1 MIRIHPWYT
10 LTYLLFL
17 LKEIVL
23 GSFAVARYVLSR
35 RDWLA
40 PSIVEFPLRCKTDL
54 EVTWMA
60 SSITITPGTLVLA
73 TAAGTE
79 TEPATLF
86 IHSMFGQDREEIL
99 ADLRDMEVRLLTMTR
114 GKNNGL

>member
-17 LKEIVL
+17 FKEIIA
-23 GSFAVARYVLSR
+23 GSLTVARYVFSR
-35 RDWLA
+35 DDHLA
-40 PSIVEFPLRCKTDL
+40 PSIVEFPLRCKTDM
-54 EVTWMA
+54 EVTWLA
-60 SSITITPGTLVLA
+60 SSITITPGTLVVA

-79 TEPATLF
+79 TEPPTLF
-86 IHSMFGQDREEIL
+86 VHSMFGQDRNEIL
-99 ADLRDMEVRLLTMTR
+99 DSLQDMERRLLTMTR